1 MNPTYVATARLLTE
15 IAPVVFESGIFA
27 LKGGTAINLFLR
39 DMPRLSVDLD
49 LVFTDHRIPRAEAL
63 ATINEALRA
72 GRDRLAKR
80 GFKVQAVSAADMGEA
95 KLLVQR
101 DDLSVKIEVN
111 TVIRGPVHPTQTA
124 ALTAAAS
131 DALMAD
137 LELPL
142 LSSEDIY
149 GGKLVAAMDRQ
160 HPRDL
165 FDVMELFAHG
175 GITPEIR
182 RAFVLYLA
190 SHNRTIHEVLFP
202 TPKDIQLAY
211 EGSFV
216 GMTTEPV
223 QLEALLE
230 TRERLFRELPAA
242 LDANER
248 EFLRTLVRA
257 RPDWSLFDIPHL
269 EGLPA
274 IRWRLQN
281 LGQLSRRQPDRFR
294 ALADALDERLGRC
307 SQVNGRESAS
317 GEVNARRD

>member
-1 MNPTYVATARLLTE
+1 MNATFLATARLLTE
-15 IAPVVFESGIFA
+15 IAPVAFESGIFA

-49 LVFTDHRIPRAEAL
+49 LVFTDHRLPRAEAL
-63 ATINEALRA
+63 AAINEALRA
-72 GRDRLAKR
+72 ARDRLAKR
-80 GFKVQAVSAADMGEA
+80 KFKVHAVSAADMGET

-111 TVIRGPVHPTQTA
+111 TVIRGTVHPTQRMAVTA
-124 ALTAAAS
+124 AVS

-142 LSSEDIY
+142 LSPEDIY

-175 GITPEIR
+175 GITPQIR
-182 RAFVLYLA
+182 RAFVVYLA

-202 TPKDIQLAY
+202 TARDIQLAY

-223 QLEALLE
+223 TLDALLE
-230 TRERLFRELPAA
+230 ARERMCRELPSA
-242 LDANER
+242 LDADER

-257 RPDWSLFDIPHL
+257 QPDWARLGIPHL
-269 EGLPA
+269 EELPA

-281 LGQLSRRQPDRFR
+281 LTQLSRTQPARFR
-294 ALADALDERLGRC
+294 ALAEALDERLLR
-307 SQVNGRESAS
+307 
-317 GEVNARRD
+317 

>member
-1 MNPTYVATARLLTE
+1 MNSTYLATARLLTE

-49 LVFTDHRIPRAEAL
+49 LVFTDHRIPRADAL
-63 ATINEALRA
+63 AAINEALRA
-72 GRDRLAKR
+72 GRDRLTKR
-80 GFKVQAVSAADMGEA
+80 GFQVKALAAADMGET
-95 KLLVQR
+95 KLFVKR

-111 TVIRGPVHPTQTA
+111 TVIRGTVHPTQTVSLA
-124 ALTAAAS
+124 PAAS

-137 LELPL
+137 LELTL
-142 LSSEDIY
+142 LSPEDIY

-182 RAFVLYLA
+182 RAFVVYLA

-202 TPKDIQLAY
+202 TPKDIELAY

-216 GMTTEPV
+216 GMTTKPV
-223 QLEALLE
+223 TLDALLAA
-230 TRERLFRELPAA
+230 RERMFRELSSA
-242 LDANER
+242 LDADER

-257 RPDWSLFDIPHL
+257 QPDWSLLGVPHL
-269 EGLPA
+269 QELPA

-281 LGQLSRRQPDRFR
+281 LEQLSRNQPDRFSR
-294 ALADALDERLGRC
+294 PLKK
-307 SQVNGRESAS
+307 
-317 GEVNARRD
+317 

>member
-1 MNPTYVATARLLTE
+1 MNPTYLATARLLTDV
-15 IAPVVFESGIFA
+15 APIVFDGGVFA

-39 DMPRLSVDLD
+39 EMPRLSVDLD
-49 LVFTDHRIPRAEAL
+49 LVFTDHRLPRAEAL
-63 ATINEALRA
+63 AAINEALRGA
-72 GRDRLAKR
+72 RGRLANR
-80 GFKVQAVSAADMGEA
+80 GFKVQTVSAADMGET

-111 TVIRGPVHPTQTA
+111 TVIRGTVHPTQTM

-142 LSSEDIY
+142 LSPEDIY

-175 GITPEIR
+175 GITPGIR
-182 RAFVLYLA
+182 RCFVVYLA
-190 SHNRTIHEVLFP
+190 SHNRTLHEVLFP
-202 TPKDIQLAY
+202 TPKDIRLAY
-211 EGSFV
+211 EGSFA

-223 QLEALLE
+223 TMEALLE

-248 EFLRTLVRA
+248 EFLQTLARA
-257 RPDWSLFDIPHL
+257 EADWSLLGIPHL
-269 EGLPA
+269 EELPA

-281 LGQLSRRQPDRFR
+281 LRLLAQNNPARLR
-294 ALADALDERLGRC
+294 AFSEALNEQIAE
-307 SQVNGRESAS
+307 SQKGSP
-317 GEVNARRD
+317 

>member
-1 MNPTYVATARLLTE
+1 MNATYLATAWLLTE

-27 LKGGTAINLFLR
+27 LKGGTAINLFIR
-39 DMPRLSVDLD
+39 NMPRLSVDLD
-49 LVFTDHRIPRAEAL
+49 LVFIDHRVPRADAL
-63 ATINEALRA
+63 AAITEALRTS
-72 GRDRLAKR
+72 RDRLAKR
-80 GFKVQAVSAADMGEA
+80 GLSVQAVSAADMGES
-95 KLLVQR
+95 KLLIQR
-101 DDLSVKIEVN
+101 DTLSVKIEVN
-111 TVIRGPVHPTQTA
+111 TVMRGAVYPTQLVALA
-124 ALTAAAS
+124 ATAS

-142 LSSEDIY
+142 LSTEDIY
-149 GGKLVAAMDRQ
+149 GGKLVAALDRQ

-175 GITPEIR
+175 GITPAIR
-182 RAFVLYLA
+182 RAFVVYLA

-202 TPKDIQLAY
+202 TPKDIRLAY

-223 QLEALLE
+223 TLESLLQ

-257 RPDWSLFDIPHL
+257 EPDWSLLDIAHL
-269 EGLPA
+269 QDLPA

-281 LGQLSRRQPDRFR
+281 LQEFSRKSPERFR
-294 ALADALDERLGRC
+294 ALADSLD
-307 SQVNGRESAS
+307 
-317 GEVNARRD
+317 ARFAEPA

>member
-1 MNPTYVATARLLTE
+1 MNPTYIATARLLAE
-15 IAPVVFESGIFA
+15 ISPVAFESGMFA

-39 DMPRLSVDLD
+39 DIPRLSVDLD
-49 LVFTDHRIPRAEAL
+49 LVFTDHRIPRADAL
-63 ATINEALRA
+63 AAINTALRTA
-72 GRDRLAKR
+72 RNNLAKR
-80 GFKVQAVSAADMGEA
+80 RFKVQTISAADMGETG
-95 KLLVQR
+95 LLVYR
-101 DDLSVKIEVN
+101 DNLSVKIEVN
-111 TVIRGPVHPTQTA
+111 TVIRGTIHPTRTLG
-124 ALTAAAS
+124 LTPAAS

-137 LELPL
+137 LELSL
-142 LSSEDIY
+142 LSPDEIY

-182 RAFVLYLA
+182 RSFVVYLA

-202 TPKDIQLAY
+202 TPKDIRLAY
-211 EGSFV
+211 NGSFV

-223 QLEALLE
+223 TLDALLE
-230 TRERLFRELPAA
+230 SRDRLFLELPAA

-257 RPDWSLFDIPHL
+257 KPDWSLLDIPHL
-269 EGLPA
+269 KELPA

-281 LGQLSRRQPDRFR
+281 LEQLLRRQPDRFR
-294 ALADALDERLGRC
+294 SLAETLDERL
-307 SQVNGRESAS
+307 
-317 GEVNARRD
+317 ARL

>member
-1 MNPTYVATARLLTE
+1 MNPTYLATAHLLTE
-15 IAPVVFESGIFA
+15 IAPVVFESGLFA

-39 DMPRLSVDLD
+39 EVPRLSVDLD
-49 LVFTDHRIPRAEAL
+49 LVFTDHRVPRSDAL
-63 ATINEALRA
+63 QAINDALLA
-72 GRDRLAKR
+72 ANSEMAKR
-80 GFKVQAVSAADMGEA
+80 GLKVQALKAAAMGET

-101 DDLSVKIEVN
+101 DDLSVKVEVN
-111 TVIRGPVHPTQTA
+111 TVMRGTVHPTRTRP
-124 ALTAAAS
+124 LTAAAS

-142 LSSEDIY
+142 LSPEDIY

-175 GITPEIR
+175 GGITPEIR
-182 RAFVLYLA
+182 RCFVVYLA

-202 TPKDIQLAY
+202 APKDVRLAY
-211 EGSFV
+211 EGSFA

-223 QLEALLE
+223 AMERLLE

-242 LDANER
+242 LDENER

-257 RPDWSLFDIPHL
+257 EPNWSLLGIPHL
-269 EGLPA
+269 GALPA

-281 LGQLSRRQPDRFR
+281 LQQLARNSPDKFR
-294 ALADALDERLGRC
+294 ALADALDEQIAKSRP
-307 SQVNGRESAS
+307 
-317 GEVNARRD
+317 

>member
-1 MNPTYVATARLLTE
+1 VE
-15 IAPVVFESGIFA
+15 IAPVVFASGIFA

-49 LVFTDHRIPRAEAL
+49 LVFTDHRLGRTQAL
-63 ATINEALRA
+63 AAINEALRA
-72 GRDRLAKR
+72 ARNRLAER
-80 GFKVQAVSAADMGEA
+80 GFKVRTVSAADMGET

-111 TVIRGPVHPTQTA
+111 TVIRGTVHPTQTR
-124 ALTAAAS
+124 ALSAAAS

-175 GITPEIR
+175 GITPAIR
-182 RAFVLYLA
+182 RAFVVYIA
-190 SHNRTIHEVLFP
+190 SHNRTLHEVLFP
-202 TPKDIQLAY
+202 PLKDIQLAY
-211 EGSFV
+211 EGSFA

-223 QLEALLE
+223 TMEALLE
-230 TRERLFRELPAA
+230 TRERLFSELPAA
-242 LDANER
+242 LDATER

-257 RPDWSLFDIPHL
+257 RPDWSLLDIPHI
-269 EGLPA
+269 EALPA

-281 LGQLSRRQPDRFR
+281 LEQLSQRQPGRFR
-294 ALADALDERLGRC
+294 ALAAALDESLGL
-307 SQVNGRESAS
+307 
-317 GEVNARRD
+317 

>member
-1 MNPTYVATARLLTE
+1 MNATYLATARLLTE

-27 LKGGTAINLFLR
+27 LKGGTAINLFIRNL
-39 DMPRLSVDLD
+39 PRLSVDLD
-49 LVFTDHRIPRAEAL
+49 LVFTDHRVPRADAL
-63 ATINEALRA
+63 AAITEALRTS
-72 GRDRLAKR
+72 RDRLAKR
-80 GFKVQAVSAADMGEA
+80 GLSVQAVSAANMGET
-95 KLLVQR
+95 KLLLQR
-101 DDLSVKIEVN
+101 DTLSVKIEVN
-111 TVIRGPVHPTQTA
+111 TVMRGAVYPTQLVALA
-124 ALTAAAS
+124 ATAS

-142 LSSEDIY
+142 LSTEDIY

-175 GITPEIR
+175 GITPAIR
-182 RAFVLYLA
+182 RAFVVYLA

-202 TPKDIQLAY
+202 TPKDITLAY

-216 GMTTEPV
+216 GMTTGPV
-223 QLEALLE
+223 TLDALIE

-248 EFLRTLVRA
+248 EFLRSLVHA
-257 RPDWSLFDIPHL
+257 QPDWSLLDIPHL
-269 EGLPA
+269 ADLPA

-281 LGQLSRRQPDRFR
+281 LEQLSRSQPDRFR
-294 ALADALDERLGRC
+294 ALADALDERLGK
-307 SQVNGRESAS
+307 
-317 GEVNARRD
+317 

>member
-1 MNPTYVATARLLTE
+1 MNSIYLATARLLTE
-15 IAPVVFESGIFA
+15 IAPVVFESRIFA

-39 DMPRLSVDLD
+39 EMPRLSVDLD
-49 LVFTDHRIPRAEAL
+49 LVFTDHRSARTDAL
-63 ATINEALRA
+63 AAINHALRMA
-72 GRDRLAKR
+72 RDQLAKR
-80 GFKVQAVSAADMGEA
+80 RLKVQAVSAADLGET

-101 DDLSVKIEVN
+101 DDLAVKIEVN
-111 TVIRGPVHPTQTA
+111 TVIRGTVQPTQTM

-131 DALMAD
+131 EALLAD
-137 LELPL
+137 MELPL
-142 LSSEDIY
+142 LAPEEIY
-149 GGKLVAAMDRQ
+149 GSKLVASMDRQ

-182 RAFVLYLA
+182 RVFVVYLA

-202 TPKDIQLAY
+202 TLKDIRLAF

-223 QLEALLE
+223 TLEALLA
-230 TRERLFRELPAA
+230 TRERLFRELPSA

-248 EFLRTLVRA
+248 GFLRTLVRA
-257 RPDWSLFDIPHL
+257 DPDWSLLGIPHL
-269 EGLPA
+269 EELPA

-281 LGQLSRRQPDRFR
+281 LQELARTKPARFR
-294 ALADALDERLGRC
+294 ALTDALDAKLDD
-307 SQVNGRESAS
+307 Q
-317 GEVNARRD
+317 

>member
-49 LVFTDHRIPRAEAL
+49 LVFTDHRLPRAEAL
-63 ATINEALRA
+63 AAINEALRA

-80 GFKVQAVSAADMGEA
+80 GFRVQAVSAADMGETR
-95 KLLVQR
+95 LLVQR
-101 DDLSVKIEVN
+101 DDLSVKVEVN
-111 TVIRGPVHPTQTA
+111 TVIRGTVHPPQTMS
-124 ALTAAAS
+124 LTAAAS
-131 DALMAD
+131 EALMAD

-165 FDVMELFAHG
+165 FDVMELFAHN

-182 RAFVLYLA
+182 RAFVVYLA
-190 SHNRTIHEVLFP
+190 SHNRTLHEVLFP
-202 TPKDIQLAY
+202 TPKDIRLAY
-211 EGSFV
+211 EGSFA

-223 QLEALLE
+223 TLETLLE

-257 RPDWSLFDIPHL
+257 EPEWSLLGIPHL
-269 EGLPA
+269 KELPA

-281 LGQLSRRQPDRFR
+281 LQQLARTSPQRFR
-294 ALADALDERLGRC
+294 ALADALDERIAEAK
-307 SQVNGRESAS
+307 ES
-317 GEVNARRD
+317 GTP

>member
-1 MNPTYVATARLLTE
+1 MNPTYLATARLLTE
-15 IAPVVFESGIFA
+15 IAPVVFESRVFA

-39 DMPRLSVDLD
+39 EMPRLSVDLD
-49 LVFTDHRIPRAEAL
+49 LVFPDHRLPRAEAL
-63 ATINEALRA
+63 AAINEALRVA
-72 GRDRLAKR
+72 RSQLAKR
-80 GFKVQAVSAADMGEA
+80 RLKVQAVSAADMGET

-101 DDLSVKIEVN
+101 EDLSVKIEVN
-111 TVIRGPVHPTQTA
+111 TVIRGTVHPTRTM

-142 LSSEDIY
+142 LSPEDIY

-175 GITPEIR
+175 GITPGIR
-182 RAFVLYLA
+182 RCFVVYLA
-190 SHNRTIHEVLFP
+190 SHNRTLHEVLFP
-202 TPKDIQLAY
+202 TPKDIRLAY
-211 EGSFV
+211 EGSFA

-223 QLEALLE
+223 TLEALLA

-248 EFLRTLVRA
+248 EFLRTLARA
-257 RPDWSLFDIPHL
+257 EPDWSLLEIPHL
-269 EGLPA
+269 EELPS

-281 LGQLSRRQPDRFR
+281 LKQLARDNPARLR
-294 ALADALDERLGRC
+294 ALSDALDQRL
-307 SQVNGRESAS
+307 QELP
-317 GEVNARRD
+317 

>member
-1 MNPTYVATARLLTE
+1 MNATYIDTARLLTE
-15 IAPVVFESGIFA
+15 VAPIIFEGSAFA

-39 DMPRLSVDLD
+39 EMPRLSIDLD
-49 LVFTDHRIPRAEAL
+49 LVFVDYRLPRTEAL
-63 ATINEALRA
+63 VAINEGLRVA
-72 GRDRLAKR
+72 RERLVKR
-80 GFKVQAVSAADMGEA
+80 GFSVNPVTTADTGET
-95 KLLVQR
+95 KLLVRR
-101 DDLSVKIEVN
+101 DNLGVKIEVN
-111 TVIRGPVHPTQTA
+111 TVIRGTVNPTGSM
-124 ALTAAAS
+124 ALTEAAR

-142 LSSEDIY
+142 LSPEDIY

-165 FDVMELFAHG
+165 FDVMQLFQHD
-175 GITPEIR
+175 GITPAIR
-182 RAFVLYLA
+182 RCFVVYLA

-202 TPKDIQLAY
+202 TPKDIRLDF

-223 QLEALLE
+223 AIEALFD

-257 RPDWSLFDIPHL
+257 KPHWPLLDIPHL
-269 EGLPA
+269 EELPA

-281 LGQLSRRQPDRFR
+281 LQQLERADPTRFR
-294 ALADALDERLGRC
+294 ALADALDDRLGQ
-307 SQVNGRESAS
+307 SQQNGSL
-317 GEVNARRD
+317 